1 MVSKVNDFSV
11 CMKKIITVGSFFVTF
26 FVLFIVCGTQSSCH
40 KENTNCTAV
49 VTVLDSAGANPISG
63 CAVKLYAP
71 HGQVQ
76 GNGTTNAAGTV
87 SFTFTLPAI
96 FNISAT
102 KGLGQLDTLKGS
114 GIIQLQIGSTVSAT
128 VNVHH

>member
-11 CMKKIITVGSFFVTF
+11 CMKKIITVGSFLVTF

-49 VTVLDSAGANPISG
+49 VTVVDSAGTTPISG

-71 HGQVQ
+71 HGQVE
-76 GNGTTNAAGTV
+76 GNGVTNASGTV

-96 FNISAT
+96 FNIKAT
-102 KGLGQLDTLKGS
+102 KGIAQNDTLKGS

-128 VNVHH
+128 VNVK